1 MNNVDNRIVR
11 MNFENDKFE
20 RGVKQT
26 MGTLEK
32 LKSSLSF
39 TQEKNNYGELTNAM
53 NTTKF
58 DGLLGAI
65 DNISD
70 RFSTMGIVA
79 MSIISNITD
88 RLTNMGINFVKSM
101 SVDNIASGWSKYE
114 QKVKSVQTIMA
125 AGYNMDEVTE
135 QLEKLNWFTDETSYN
150 FSDMVN
156 NIGKF
161 TAQGIKLEDATT
173 AMEGISTWAA
183 ISGQGIGEASRAM
196 YNLSQAIGIG
206 AVKMQDWR
214 SIEMANMATKEFK
227 EQVLQTAV
235 EMGTL
240 KQQTDGT
247 YRIAKN
253 LKEVTIENFSSTLS
267 EGWFSRDV
275 LVNVLK
281 RYGSYADG
289 LNRIYDMME
298 GRVTTSGIITDVRR
312 YSQGLKLFNNY
323 TDEALELVKELSTQ
337 VGSIGERAFSASQE
351 AKTLSEALG
360 SVKDAVSTGWM
371 TTFEYLF
378 GNYEQAKV
386 LWTDLANSL
395 YDIFAESGNQRNA
408 LLESWIDLGGR
419 GFFIDGLYAL
429 GRAIRNIIDL
439 FRELKDDI
447 FPSLTGLGLVSFT
460 AKFKDW
466 AVALEEMLTNPAE
479 KVKDIESVF
488 EKVKDKGLLDAFGPD
503 VKEAYPLWD
512 RLHRI
517 FKGIAAVGN
526 IIKEIFKGIL
536 DFAKQIFTFA
546 SPAVYK
552 LLDMAADFG
561 DFLTGISE
569 AVTETD
575 KLNGSLGILGKIAES
590 ISNVFKAIKDNSAI
604 KGFFDTLWNGITH
617 VLDSIYEYLSG
628 FDLVELMKTLFNTS
642 VISSIVVVIANF
654 VTGLL
659 NALGSFGNEFGNLV
673 GTIGGIFG
681 KGNGGS
687 FVDTISSFAKSMLI
701 LAAALTIL
709 SKVDAASLT
718 LSLGAVILLLRQ
730 MLGIAKEMSLYS
742 AALSQGS
749 GKQSFLDRITS
760 MFGSKNVSLKGI
772 ISFSTGILILS
783 GALKMLSSIDTT
795 NLVVSL
801 GIIETLMFSYQKI
814 ITSMNKI
821 EGSGGGKSGLIAFAA
836 SVLILVGALKIL
848 STIDTTTLF
857 TSTIGLIAVM
867 SMLVATIKSL
877 SSVAGANVGGVI
889 KLATGVLMLTGSIM
903 LLSLIDQNDL
913 IKAGVALAGIFLAI
927 GILYKSLSSD
937 AKKFTLINASI
948 IGLSLAILTVA
959 GAMMMLSTIDSNAM
973 ATAFVG
979 LAGIIALI
987 VGPMLILSKINPVKL
1002 LATAAA
1008 FTIMAGALLILVTA
1022 LHSMANLDLMDTLGG
1037 LVPLMILV
1045 SGLSA
1050 LAYVMGGAIVT
1061 LAAFGAALA
1070 LIGAGLLA
1078 ISLAFQV
1085 FISTADKFGKVFKD
1099 IGTNIGLGF
1108 INFFVTVLDGLD
1120 TLDKKFLET
1129 ISNIINNTLDWLID
1143 EIPNIVVK
1151 VSTIILTILQSLH
1164 STLPDLIG
1172 ELISLVAETIEGV
1185 AVAIHDESAELATAI
1200 VDLVESVAELLANV
1214 LETALKKAFTWDT
1227 SKAIWNQ
1234 GLGNWLD
1241 WMIHGQTDAESY
1253 QYGVSD
1259 EVSRNAQSSFVGY
1272 QNTYSQANARTL
1284 GASFGTT
1291 LANTISNKVSSSN
1304 PKITP
1309 VVDQTNINILK
1320 SELAS
1325 ISRMGISINLDRI
1338 NALSSG
1344 SNSSGNTYN
1353 ITQTFNGTGSS
1364 STDAYRG
1371 TNEAVHG
1378 KVAYPTY

>member
-39 TQEKNNYGELTNAM
+39 TQEKNNYGELTSAM

-101 SVDNIASGWSKYE
+101 SVDNIASGWNKYE

-196 YNLSQAIGIG
+196 YNLSQAIGVG

-240 KQQTDGT
+240 KRQTDGT
-247 YRIAKN
+247 YRIVKN
-253 LKEVTIENFSSTLS
+253 LKEVSIENFSSTLS
-267 EGWFSRDV
+267 EGWFNKDV

-281 RYGSYADG
+281 QYGSYADG
-289 LNRIYDMME
+289 LNRIYDMMG

-312 YSQGLKLFNNY
+312 YGQGLKLFNNY

-337 VGSIGERAFSASQE
+337 VGSIGERAFAASQE

-439 FRELKDDI
+439 FNELKEDI
-447 FPSLTGLGLVSFT
+447 FPSLTGEALVSFT

-488 EKVKDKGLLDAFGPD
+488 EKVKDKGLLDAFGPE

-526 IIKEIFKGIL
+526 IIKEIFKGVL

-552 LLDMAADFG
+552 LLDMAADLG

-569 AVTETD
+569 GVTETD
-575 KLNGSLGILGKIAES
+575 KLNGSLGILGRIAEA
-590 ISNVFKAIKDNSAI
+590 IGNIFKAIKDSSVVKN
-604 KGFFDTLWNGITH
+604 FFDAIFNGVTYAFNA
-617 VLDSIYEYLSG
+617 VYNYLSN
-628 FDLVELMKTLFNTS
+628 FDLVELVKTLFNTS
-642 VISSIVVVIANF
+642 VLSSIVLVVVHF
-654 VTGLL
+654 VEDLL
-659 NALGSFGNEFGNLV
+659 WTIGSFKADFGNILE
-673 GTIGGIFG
+673 GIGDFFTSLGDRLASDMIWKFA
-681 KGNGGS
+681 
-687 FVDTISSFAKSMLI
+687 ISIGI
-701 LAAALTIL
+701 LAAALTLL
-709 SKVDAASLT
+709 STVDPARL
-718 LSLGAVILLLRQ
+718 
-730 MLGIAKEMSLYS
+730 
-742 AALSQGS
+742 ALSVGTITILFKELMETLKNMTIINALSSNIGKS
-749 GKQSFLDRITS
+749 G
-760 MFGSKNVSLKGI
+760 GI
-772 ISFSTGILILS
+772 ISMVRQLSSLIGFSTGILILS
-783 GALKMLSSIDTT
+783 GALKILSSIEPEK
-795 NLVVSL
+795 LVVSF
-801 GIIETLMFSYQKI
+801 GVIEALLLSYQKI

-821 EGSGGGKSGLIAFAA
+821 EGSGGGKSGLIAFA
-836 SVLILVGALKIL
+836 SSILILVGALKIL
-848 STIDTTTLF
+848 STIDTPTLF
-857 TSTIGLIAVM
+857 TSTIGLISVM

-889 KLATGVLMLTGSIM
+889 KLATGVLMLTGAIM

-913 IKAGVALAGIFLAI
+913 IKAGVTLAGIFLAI

-959 GAMMMLSTIDSNAM
+959 GAMMMLSTINSNEM
-973 ATAFVG
+973 ATAFTG

-987 VGPMLILSKINPVKL
+987 VGPMLVLSKINPVKL

-1022 LHSMANLDLMDTLGG
+1022 LHSMSNLDLMDTLGG
-1037 LVPLMILV
+1037 LVPLLILV

-1061 LAAFGAALA
+1061 LAAFGASLA

-1085 FISTADKFGKVFKD
+1085 FISAADKFGKAFKD

-1108 INFFVTVLDGLD
+1108 INFLVTVLDGLD

-1234 GLGNWLD
+1234 GIGNWLD
-1241 WMIHGQTDAESY
+1241 WMIHGQTDTETY

-1259 EVSRNAQSSFVGY
+1259 GVSRNAQSSFVGY
-1272 QNTYSQANARTL
+1272 QNTYSQANARNL
-1284 GASFGTT
+1284 GSSFGST
-1291 LANTISNKVSSSN
+1291 LANTIANKVSSSN
-1304 PKITP
+1304 PTITP
-1309 VVDQTNINILK
+1309 VVDQTNINLLK
-1320 SELAS
+1320 SELAN
-1325 ISRMGISINLDRI
+1325 IAKMGISLNLDRI
-1338 NALSSG
+1338 NAFGSG

-1353 ITQTFNGTGSS
+1353 INQTFNGTGSS
-1364 STDAYRG
+1364 SVDSYRG
-1371 TNEAVHG
+1371 TAEALHG
-1378 KVAYPTY
+1378 KQAYPVY